1 MRTALFLVSGILFG
15 LGLCISQMV
24 NPAKVLGFLDIAG
37 TWDPSLAFVMLA
49 AVGVCLAGFP
59 LTKSMLSKPVLE
71 GVFPKRSELPIDK
84 KLILG
89 AAIFG
94 IGWGTVGLCPGPA
107 LASLAYGTPKSYL
120 FVVCMLIGMLTA
132 KYLLHTRLSN
142 Q

>member
-1 MRTALFLVSGILFG
+1 
-15 LGLCISQMV
+15 MV

-84 KLILG
+84 KLQIT
-89 AAIFG
+89 IF
-94 IGWGTVGLCPGPA
+94 
-107 LASLAYGTPKSYL
+107 
-120 FVVCMLIGMLTA
+120 
-132 KYLLHTRLSN
+132 R
-142 Q
+142 